1 MTVLFER
8 RRLKWRK
15 IREEKQ
21 IGLKMHRL
29 TSKLSALF
37 EEVIRKVKSAKNEES
52 EYIQDGTEIVNKTI
66 GDSAQEVNNG

>member
-52 EYIQDGTEIVNKTI
+52 EDLKVGTEIGNKAY
-66 GDSAQEVNNG
+66 GDSAQEVTNG